1 MTLFKN
7 KKVLVTGGTGMVGQ
21 QLVPKLIQHGAKVFV
36 SSLDHKSLVNQDI
49 DDFYQLDLSNLDNC
63 IKIMDGKNI
72 VINLLGVTGS
82 PMLNETKP
90 ATFMMSN
97 LYCAINPLMAAQI
110 SGVENYLYTSTYG
123 VYAPSKIMTEEDVWK
138 TFPSEHDKY
147 AGWAKRIGE
156 LQVEAYKKEYNFKSI
171 HIVRPANIYGP
182 FANFNPESSMV
193 VSSLIKR
200 VEDGE
205 NPIKVW
211 GDGSSIRDF
220 IYSSDVADA
229 MISVMEKNIQNPIN
243 IGSGVGVSIKELIET
258 IISIKNDN
266 SLTIDY
272 DLSKPKGDL
281 IRILDTSYAQ
291 KNNIKPSVSLRE
303 GLSKTIDWYKNNKD
317 SIEKRFNHFK

>member
-1 MTLFKN
+1 MNLFKN

-21 QLVPKLIQHGAKVFV
+21 QLVPKLIQLGAKVFV

-82 PMLNETKP
+82 PLLNETKP

-138 TFPSEHDKY
+138 TFPSDHDKY
-147 AGWAKRIGE
+147 AGWAKKIGE

-229 MISVMEKNIQNPIN
+229 MIAVMEKNIQNPIN